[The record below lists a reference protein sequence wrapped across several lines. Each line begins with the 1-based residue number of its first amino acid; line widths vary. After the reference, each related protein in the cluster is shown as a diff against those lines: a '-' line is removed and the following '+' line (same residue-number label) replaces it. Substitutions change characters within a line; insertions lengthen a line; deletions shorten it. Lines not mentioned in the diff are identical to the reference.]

1 MNAQDLKNAQILG
14 KLAISVLYEGK
25 WSAMCYSKS
34 RSWIQIYI
42 PFPSISFW
50 ITKDHNLPHKIPF
63 FFTMFASVCS
73 FMFFPYNWT
82 LMQQNPSPLRL
93 WGMRAPQLCNWSA
106 LRCHPRLP
114 GSTSFMLYTLSCKIL
129 LRMVK
134 KCMTNVSIKTLEG
147 NPPFETYWNWNHVLH
162 QPVQNFIWLLIHFK
176 RSLHNDLPTSLH
188 GTWLH
193 QKGWLSL
200 SHIWQV
206 SCLCHGTQ
214 TTDLKINCGAEI
226 AVTHLHPKS
235 TQCGH
240 ATIRKVF
247 HKFPDK
253 ESLHICMLWSYAI
266 AAVVCERDLGETG
279 QCVTGI
285 FASCHSG
292 SMLIVQPTSFWRFC
306 SCTRWNL
313 SNSKNILKKCKN
325 VQGSFPFREP
335 NMCSA
340 HFCRPLCTHEAGYQL

>member
-1 MNAQDLKNAQILG
+1 MPRYLG
-14 KLAISVLYEGK
+14 SWQSPFSMKENEVQCAIQKVEAG
-25 WSAMCYSKS
+25 SKS
-34 RSWIQIYI
+34 TYLFHRYLFESQ
-42 PFPSISFW
+42 
-50 ITKDHNLPHKIPF
+50 KIIICHTRYLF
-63 FFTMFASVCS
+63 LFTMFASVCS

-285 FASCHSG
+285 LASCHSG